1 MTFENEF
8 FEMAQ
13 ALEENTEILNIPNKL
28 FDSQVKH
35 SFIFILY
42 LIFKQKR
49 ALSHLTTNVSSFKNL
64 ERQIASNS
72 DAFDKWLNTDDGT
85 TQVPVVRENNNE
97 KMKEIHTAVY
107 SYVLEKEFFDEC

>member
-42 LIFKQKR
+42 LIFK
-49 ALSHLTTNVSSFKNL
+49 
-64 ERQIASNS
+64 
-72 DAFDKWLNTDDGT
+72 
-85 TQVPVVRENNNE
+85 
-97 KMKEIHTAVY
+97 
-107 SYVLEKEFFDEC
+107 